1 MVSTPSDLPEIVPGP
16 APPREDGRPGSR
28 LFLVGV
34 AASLLLH
41 ALIVLLFIE
50 TPPRDMETPE
60 AEEPIEVVL
69 VPPPQAP
76 TPEEEQAEEEP
87 AAEEPAPEPE
97 PEPEQEEEDAEEPAP
112 EPAPEEIQEEPDP
125 EQPEPEAPP
134 ASVPDAD
141 SLPVLQPVEE
151 FAEEA
156 SEAAGGEDGEPRD
169 GALTPAEDETPPDE
183 PAGEDGD
190 AEAAETLE
198 TPQPDEAEPVVPDPV
213 TETPAETEAET
224 EAGTEA
230 DPAAAEEPLVEDAPA
245 DETPAEDV
253 SAEEA
258 SAEEEAET
266 AEAVAEPAPEEVSP
280 ESDIIAGPEEEGETA
295 PVGETV
301 VEEAPASAPEADG
314 LSGAIATTLPRAKP
328 PLPPGALRAAER
340 AAEQG
345 DLPPGVRLPGNAAEP
360 ARRPG
365 APRLARSRELF
376 SDRIL
381 GDSRTRTA
389 MAGMSGP
396 QRLNLLCLT
405 ELRAQIRDLYPD
417 RPAEILPS
425 FRPQPG
431 TVLAPVRAAYRSRGV
446 WYDLDFRCETDP
458 AVTRVET
465 FSFRVGPPVPRSQWQ
480 SRGFP
485 QN

>member
-16 APPREDGRPGSR
+16 APAREDGRPGSR

-34 AASLLLH
+34 AASVLLH
-41 ALIVLLFIE
+41 GLIVLLFIE
-50 TPPRDMETPE
+50 TPPREMETPE
-60 AEEPIEVVL
+60 AEPIEVVL

-76 TPEEEQAEEEP
+76 APEEPVVEEP

-97 PEPEQEEEDAEEPAP
+97 PEQEQEEEDALAP
-112 EPAPEEIQEEPDP
+112 EPQPEAEEEAPEP
-125 EQPEPEAPP
+125 EQPEALPPP
-134 ASVPDAD
+134 APDAD

-151 FAEEA
+151 FAEES
-156 SEAAGGEDGEPRD
+156 SEAAGGEEGDPRD
-169 GALTPAEDETPPDE
+169 GALLPAEDEPRPEE
-183 PAGEDGD
+183 PVGEDGD
-190 AEAAETLE
+190 AEVAETVE
-198 TPQPDEAEPVVPDPV
+198 TQEADEAEPVVPEPV
-213 TETPAETEAET
+213 TETPVET

-230 DPAAAEEPLVEDAPA
+230 DPSATEEPSPEDAPVE
-245 DETPAEDV
+245 ETPTEDVSTEDV
-253 SAEEA
+253 SAEETPA
-258 SAEEEAET
+258 GEETET
-266 AEAVAEPAPEEVSP
+266 QEAVAEPAPEETAP
-280 ESDIIAGPEEEGETA
+280 ETDIIAGPEAEGETA
-295 PVGETV
+295 PFGETA
-301 VEEAPASAPEADG
+301 VEEAPRSAPEADG

-328 PLPPGALRAAER
+328 PLPPGALRAAAR

-345 DLPPGVRLPGNAAEP
+345 DLPPGVRLPGNASEP

-365 APRLARSRELF
+365 APRLARARELF

-381 GDSRTRTA
+381 GDSRARTA

-431 TVLAPVRAAYRSRGV
+431 TVLAPVRAAYRSRGA

-458 AVTRVET
+458 AVTRVEN
-465 FSFRVGPPVPRSQWQ
+465 FSFRVGPPVPRSEWR

>member
-1 MVSTPSDLPEIVPGP
+1 MPEIVPGP
-16 APPREDGRPGSR
+16 APARDAERANGR

-41 ALIVLLFIE
+41 GLIVALFIE
-50 TPPRDMETPE
+50 TPPRKMETPE
-60 AEEPIEVVL
+60 MATPIEVVL

-76 TPEEEQAEEEP
+76 ASEEEP

-97 PEPEQEEEDAEEPAP
+97 PEPEPEQQEQEPEEPAP
-112 EPAPEEIQEEPDP
+112 EPAPEAVEEEPEP
-125 EQPEPEAPP
+125 EQPEPEAVPTT
-134 ASVPDAD
+134 VPDAN

-156 SEAAGGEDGEPRD
+156 SEAAGGEEGDPLD
-169 GALTPAEDETPPDE
+169 GALAPAEDEPRPDE

-190 AEAAETLE
+190 AEDAPAPATEDVDTAE
-198 TPQPDEAEPVVPDPV
+198 QPA
-213 TETPAETEAET
+213 
-224 EAGTEA
+224 A
-230 DPAAAEEPLVEDAPA
+230 DPATDEAPDTPVETGADPAEDPSAEDAPA
-245 DETPAEDV
+245 EEAPAED
-253 SAEEA
+253 SPAEETPT
-258 SAEEEAET
+258 EDQT
-266 AEAVAEPAPEEVSP
+266 AEDQTAEDGPVAEPAVDEAAP
-280 ESDIIAGPEEEGETA
+280 ESDIIAGPEAEGETA
-295 PVGETV
+295 PLGETA
-301 VEEAPASAPEADG
+301 VEEASASAPEADG

-328 PLPPGALRAAER
+328 TPPPEALRAAS
-340 AAEQG
+340 QD
-345 DLPPGVRLPGNAAEP
+345 DLPPGVRLPAGASEP

-365 APRLARSRELF
+365 APRLTRSRELF

-458 AVTRVET
+458 AVTRVED
-465 FSFRVGPPVPRSQWQ
+465 FSFRVGPPVPRSQWL

>member
-1 MVSTPSDLPEIVPGP
+1 MVSPPPDLPEIVPGP
-16 APPREDGRPGSR
+16 APARDAERANGR

-41 ALIVLLFIE
+41 GLIVALFIE
-50 TPPRDMETPE
+50 TPPRKMETPE
-60 AEEPIEVVL
+60 MAAPIEVVL

-76 TPEEEQAEEEP
+76 AAEEEQAEPP
-87 AAEEPAPEPE
+87 APEAEEPAPEPE
-97 PEPEQEEEDAEEPAP
+97 AAPEPEPEPVEEDE
-112 EPAPEEIQEEPDP
+112 P
-125 EQPEPEAPP
+125 EQPEPEPEPQPEPEAAPTT
-134 ASVPDAD
+134 VPDAN

-156 SEAAGGEDGEPRD
+156 SEAAGGEEGDPRD
-169 GALTPAEDETPPDE
+169 GALAPAEDEPRPDE
-183 PAGEDGD
+183 PSGEDGD
-190 AEAAETLE
+190 AEDAPAPATEDVDTAE
-198 TPQPDEAEPVVPDPV
+198 QPA
-213 TETPAETEAET
+213 
-224 EAGTEA
+224 A
-230 DPAAAEEPLVEDAPA
+230 DPATDEAPDTPVETGADPAEAPSAEDAPA
-245 DETPAEDV
+245 EEAPADDPPAEETPTEDQTAEDGPV
-253 SAEEA
+253 S
-258 SAEEEAET
+258 
-266 AEAVAEPAPEEVSP
+266 EPAADEAAP
-280 ESDIIAGPEEEGETA
+280 ESDVIAGPEAEGETA
-295 PVGETV
+295 PLGETA
-301 VEEAPASAPEADG
+301 VEEASASAPEADG
-314 LSGAIATTLPRAKP
+314 LTGAIATTLPRAKP
-328 PLPPGALRAAER
+328 TPPPEALRAAS
-340 AAEQG
+340 QD
-345 DLPPGVRLPGNAAEP
+345 DLPPGVRLPAGASEP

-458 AVTRVET
+458 AVTRVED
-465 FSFRVGPPVPRSQWQ
+465 FSFRVGPPVPRSQWL

>member
-1 MVSTPSDLPEIVPGP
+1 VDSTPSDLPEIVPGP
-16 APPREDGRPGSR
+16 APAREDGRPGSR

-41 ALIVLLFIE
+41 GLIVLLFIE

-76 TPEEEQAEEEP
+76 APEEEQVE
-87 AAEEPAPEPE
+87 EEPAPEPE
-97 PEPEQEEEDAEEPAP
+97 PEPEQEEEEAEEPAP
-112 EPAPEEIQEEPDP
+112 EPAPEAVEEEPEP

-134 ASVPDAD
+134 ASVPDAN

-156 SEAAGGEDGEPRD
+156 SEAGGGVDGEPRE
-169 GALTPAEDETPPDE
+169 GALTSAEEETQPEE

-190 AEAAETLE
+190 AEVAEAVE
-198 TPQPDEAEPVVPDPV
+198 AQQPDEAEEIGADPEV
-213 TETPAETEAET
+213 ETPVETEVEQ
-224 EAGTEA
+224 EA
-230 DPAAAEEPLVEDAPA
+230 DPAAVEEPAAEDAPVEEA
-245 DETPAEDV
+245 PAEDVLAEETPAE
-253 SAEEA
+253 EET
-258 SAEEEAET
+258 ET
-266 AEAVAEPAPEEVSP
+266 QGAVAEPTAEEGAP
-280 ESDIIAGPEEEGETA
+280 ESDIIAGPETEGETA
-295 PVGETV
+295 PVGETA

-340 AAEQG
+340 AVEQG

-458 AVTRVET
+458 AVTRVEN
-465 FSFRVGPPVPRSQWQ
+465 FSFRVGPPVPRSQWL

>member
-1 MVSTPSDLPEIVPGP
+1 LPEIVPGP
-16 APPREDGRPGSR
+16 APAREDGPAGGR

-41 ALIVLLFIE
+41 GLIVLLFIE
-50 TPPRDMETPE
+50 TPAREMQAADPAE
-60 AEEPIEVVL
+60 AVEVVL
-69 VPPPQAP
+69 VPPPPAEEAQE
-76 TPEEEQAEEEP
+76 PEEEAAPEPEAPPEPEEEP
-87 AAEEPAPEPE
+87 EDEPEQEEEAPAPEPQPQPEPE
-97 PEPEQEEEDAEEPAP
+97 PEP
-112 EPAPEEIQEEPDP
+112 
-125 EQPEPEAPP
+125 QPEPETPP
-134 ASVPDAD
+134 APVPDAD

-151 FAEEA
+151 FAEDA

-169 GALTPAEDETPPDE
+169 GTSLPEEEPRPDEPVGEDGEAEDAQVPETEPADADAPAADPAEGPVSEETAVGTPAETETETGTEADPSAAEEPSPEDAAADEALEDEAPAEDETQTQDAPE
-183 PAGEDGD
+183 QAIEDG
-190 AEAAETLE
+190 
-198 TPQPDEAEPVVPDPV
+198 
-213 TETPAETEAET
+213 
-224 EAGTEA
+224 
-230 DPAAAEEPLVEDAPA
+230 
-245 DETPAEDV
+245 
-253 SAEEA
+253 A
-258 SAEEEAET
+258 S
-266 AEAVAEPAPEEVSP
+266 
-280 ESDIIAGPEEEGETA
+280 ESDIVAGPEAEGETA
-295 PVGETV
+295 PVGETA
-301 VEEAPASAPEADG
+301 VEEAPRSAPETEG
-314 LSGAIATTLPRAKP
+314 LTGAIATTLPRAKP
-328 PLPPGALRAAER
+328 TPPPLAALGEAVE
-340 AAEQG
+340 G
-345 DLPPGVRLPGNAAEP
+345 DLPPGVRLPAPATEP

-365 APRLARSRELF
+365 APQLGRARELF

-458 AVTRVET
+458 AVTRVED
-465 FSFRVGPPVPRSQWQ
+465 FSFRVGPPVPRSQWR